1 LIACDIVVFGAT
13 SFVGR
18 ILCRYLVDRYGDRGE
33 VRWAMAARSPD
44 RLEAL
49 RESLGPRAAQL
60 RLITADAASDRSL
73 LELCSSARVV
83 VSTVGPYAIYGERLV
98 QLCATTGT
106 DYCDLA
112 GEVPWIRRMIAQ
124 YSTTAARTGARLV
137 HCCGFDSIPFDLG
150 VQFLQ
155 RHARERFGEPCA
167 RIKMRVKA
175 ARGGLS
181 GGTVASMLNVLEQ
194 ARRNPD
200 VRRLLANHYAL
211 CPEPVPDVRQP
222 EVTFAEYDE
231 DFAAW
236 VAPFLMSSVNT
247 RVVHRTNALNGHAY
261 GRDFLYDEAVL
272 TGPGVKGRAAAIALA
287 AGLAGFMGAAKHRA
301 TRWVLERTVLP
312 APGEGPGPELQ
323 RNGFYDLRFAGRT
336 RSGRGLGCK
345 VVGQGDP
352 GYSSTARMLGE
363 AAACL
368 AMEVGR
374 DERKGGSWTPAAVFD
389 ERLIARLQRYA
400 GLRFELIE

>member
-1 LIACDIVVFGAT
+1 
-13 SFVGR
+13 
-18 ILCRYLVDRYGDRGE
+18 
-33 VRWAMAARSPD
+33 MAARA
-44 RLEAL
+44 E
-49 RESLGPRAAQL
+49 
-60 RLITADAASDRSL
+60 
-73 LELCSSARVV
+73 VV
-83 VSTVGPYAIYGERLV
+83 LTTVGPYQLYGSPLV
-98 QLCATTGT
+98 AACVKAGTAYADLC
-106 DYCDLA
+106 
-112 GEVPWIRRMIAQ
+112 GEPGWMREMIDEHQ
-124 YSTTAARTGARLV
+124 DAAKASGARITFS
-137 HCCGFDSIPFDLG
+137 CGFDSIPFDLG

-167 RIKMRVKA
+167 RIMMRVKA

-261 GRDFLYDEAVL
+261 GRDFLYDEAML

>member
-1 LIACDIVVFGAT
+1 LSVSDIVVFGAT

-18 ILCRYLVDRYGDRGE
+18 ILCRHLADRYGDRGE
-33 VRWAMAARSPD
+33 VRWAMAARSPA

-60 RLITADAASDRSL
+60 RLCTADAANERSL

-83 VSTVGPYAIYGERLV
+83 VSTVGPYALHGEPLV
-98 QLCATTGT
+98 QACATTGT

-124 YSTTAARTGARLV
+124 YSTTAARSGARLV

-155 RHARERFGEPCA
+155 RHARERCGAPCT
-167 RIKMRVKA
+167 RVKMRVKA

-181 GGTVASMLNVLEQ
+181 GGTVASMLNVLAE
-194 ARRNPD
+194 ARRDRD
-200 VRRLLANHYAL
+200 VRQQLASHYAL
-211 CPEPVPDVRQP
+211 CPEPVPGVRQP
-222 EVTFAEYDE
+222 EVTFTEYDD

-236 VAPFLMSSVNT
+236 AAPFLMSIVNT
-247 RVVHRTNALNGHAY
+247 RVVHRTNALTGHAY
-261 GRDFLYDEAVL
+261 GREFLYDEAVL
-272 TGPGVKGRAAAIALA
+272 TGSGIKGRTAAIALA
-287 AGLAGFMGAAKHRA
+287 TGLAGFMTAARLRP
-301 TRWVLERTVLP
+301 TRWLLEHTILP

-323 RNGFYDLRFAGRT
+323 RTGFFDLRFVGRT
-336 RSGRGLGCK
+336 RDGRGLRCK
-345 VVGQGDP
+345 VAGEGDP

-368 AMEVGR
+368 AMDVTR
-374 DERKGGSWTPAAVFD
+374 DERKGGSWTPATIFD

-400 GLRFELIE
+400 GLSFELIE